1 MTHANPPVPAAVP
14 GAAIRSLVR
23 TILHLVSSGSDN
35 AKAQREAAFAF
46 FVRVASAGVLYLSQV
61 TLARLMGGSEYGIY
75 VFVWTLVLVLS
86 GLSHLGL
93 NTAVIRLLS
102 RYEALGEHG
111 LARGLLRG
119 SRLVVM
125 GFASIVAS
133 IGFVILWAA
142 PGIVSSAY
150 VLPVFLGLVCI
161 PMAAVSDV
169 QDGIGRAR
177 GWIATALLPPYVLRP
192 LLVLAGMLLA
202 YQCGLPMD
210 AATAVG
216 AAIAA
221 TWAGSLVQALLIR
234 RKVRTAF
241 PSAERQYQ
249 YKNWLI
255 YSLPLAIT
263 AFCEIVFQNTD
274 ILVISHY
281 LTPEDA
287 GIYYASA
294 KTMSLIMFVHYAV
307 GSAVANRFA
316 SLDARGDREG
326 LEALVRNGVRWT
338 FWPSLAA
345 AALILAV
352 GQPLLSLFGDAFV
365 RGYPVMLIMVVGFL
379 LRSAMGPIEFL
390 LSMLGQQRACA
401 AVLICS
407 AALNIVLNVWL
418 VPAYGMT
425 GAAFATATSFGL
437 AALANYLVAWRVL
450 NIRSAIWHGPPAA
463 HSN

>member
-1 MTHANPPVPAAVP
+1 MVATVLRQVFAN
-14 GAAIRSLVR
+14 
-23 TILHLVSSGSDN
+23 SDN
-35 AKAQREAAFAF
+35 GKAQREAAFAF
-46 FVRVASAGVLYLSQV
+46 GVRVASAGVLYLSQV

-125 GFASIVAS
+125 TSASVVAA
-133 IGFVILWAA
+133 IAFCVLWAV
-142 PGIVSSAY
+142 PDIVSSAY
-150 VLPVFLGLVCI
+150 VLPIFLGLVCI

-169 QDGIGRAR
+169 QDGIGRSR

-192 LLVLAGMLLA
+192 TLVLAGMLLA
-202 YQCGLPMD
+202 HQAGLAME
-210 AATAVG
+210 AATAAG

-221 TWAGSLVQALLIR
+221 TWVSALVQAMLIR
-234 RKVRTAF
+234 RKVQTVFA
-241 PSAERQYQ
+241 PVERQYQ
-249 YKNWLI
+249 FGSWLV

-274 ILVISHY
+274 ILVISTY

-294 KTMSLIMFVHYAV
+294 KTMSLILFVHYAV

-326 LEALVRNGVRWT
+326 LEALVRSGVSWT
-338 FWPSLAA
+338 FWPSLVAA
-345 AALILAV
+345 AGILV
-352 GQPLLSLFGDAFV
+352 FGKPLLSLFGEEFV
-365 RGYPVMLIMVVGFL
+365 RGYLVMLIMVVGFL
-379 LRSAMGPIEFL
+379 FRSAMGPIEFL
-390 LSMLGQQRACA
+390 LNMLGQQRACA
-401 AVLICS
+401 VVLICC
-407 AALNIVLNVWL
+407 ATLNVVLNIWL
-418 VPAYGMT
+418 VPIYGMA
-425 GAAFATATSFGL
+425 GAAAATALSFSI
-437 AALANYLVAWRVL
+437 AAVANYLVAWRFL
-450 NIRSAIWHGPPAA
+450 DLKSAIWHMPL
-463 HSN
+463 SVKVS